1 MPDVGRNVQ
10 MHKGMDTMSTSI
22 MSKIMKQREDAAKL
36 YESKGGAKIT
46 QSGDFKVALKTA
58 KVEKNRAGDAD
69 TIKLEYKVLEV
80 MDGDP
85 AEVGSTFTEYIS
97 AKSSDDMLAD
107 KVAILVDQLLRA
119 GVKPDKLEDDE
130 DETVFDAGR
139 TACNV
144 ASKYISKH
152 EDEVVAY
159 VGRRESKKM
168 AENGKPYF
176 NNYWLDPTKYEDGET
191 PKETSKKE
199 TKKAEAPKESKP
211 GKSPYAADED
221 D

>member
-1 MPDVGRNVQ
+1 M
-10 MHKGMDTMSTSI
+10 SI

-85 AEVGSTFTEYIS
+85 AEVGTTFTEYIS
-97 AKSSDDMLAD
+97 SKSSDDMLAD

-119 GVKPDKLEDDE
+119 GVKPEKLEDEE

-144 ASKYISKH
+144 ASKFVSKH
-152 EDEVVAY
+152 EDAVVAY

-176 NNYWLDPTKYEDGET
+176 NNYWMDPAKYEGGEA
-191 PKETSKKE
+191 PQKEA
-199 TKKAEAPKESKP
+199 KKAEAPKDSKP
-211 GKSPYAADED
+211 GKSPYAAED
-221 D
+221 DD

>member
-1 MPDVGRNVQ
+1 M
-10 MHKGMDTMSTSI
+10 SI

-85 AEVGSTFTEYIS
+85 AEVGTTFTEYIS
-97 AKSSDDMLAD
+97 SKSSDDMLAD

-119 GVKPDKLEDDE
+119 GVKPEKLEDEE

-144 ASKYISKH
+144 ASKFVSKH
-152 EDEVVAY
+152 EDAVVAY

-176 NNYWLDPTKYEDGET
+176 NNYWMDPAKYEGGEA
-191 PKETSKKE
+191 PKKE
-199 TKKAEAPKESKP
+199 TEKAETPKESKP
-211 GKSPYAADED
+211 GKSPYAAED
-221 D
+221 DDD

>member
-1 MPDVGRNVQ
+1 M
-10 MHKGMDTMSTSI
+10 SI

-36 YESKGGAKIT
+36 YAAKGGAKIT

-69 TIKLEYKVLEV
+69 TIKLEYKVLDV
-80 MDGDP
+80 LDGDP
-85 AEVGSTFTEYIS
+85 AEVGTTFTEYIS
-97 AKSSDDMLAD
+97 SKSGDDMLAD
-107 KVAILVDQLLRA
+107 KVAILVDQLVRA
-119 GVKPDKLEDDE
+119 GVKPEKLEDDE

-144 ASKYISKH
+144 ASKYIAKH
-152 EDEVVAY
+152 EDAVVAY

-176 NNYWLDPTKYEDGET
+176 NNYWLDPAKYEGEAA
-191 PKETSKKE
+191 PKKE
-199 TKKAEAPKESKP
+199 AKEAKQEKAEAPKEAKP
-211 GKSPYAADED
+211 GKSPYAAEDDED
-221 D
+221 

>member
-1 MPDVGRNVQ
+1 M
-10 MHKGMDTMSTSI
+10 SI

-69 TIKLEYKVLEV
+69 TIKLEYKVLDV

-85 AEVGSTFTEYIS
+85 SEVGTTFTEYIS
-97 AKSSDDMLAD
+97 SKSSDDMLAD

-119 GVKPDKLEDDE
+119 GVKPEKLEDEE

-144 ASKYISKH
+144 ASKFISKH
-152 EDEVVAY
+152 EDAVVAY

-176 NNYWLDPTKYEDGET
+176 NNYWMDPAKYEGGEA
-191 PKETSKKE
+191 PKKESKKD
-199 TKKAEAPKESKP
+199 EAPKESKP
-211 GKSPYAADED
+211 GKSPYAAED
-221 D
+221 DD

>member
-1 MPDVGRNVQ
+1 M
-10 MHKGMDTMSTSI
+10 SI

-85 AEVGSTFTEYIS
+85 AEVGTTFTEYIS
-97 AKSSDDMLAD
+97 SKSNDDMLAD

-119 GVKPDKLEDDE
+119 GVKPEKLEDEE

-144 ASKYISKH
+144 ASKFVSKH
-152 EDEVVAY
+152 EDAVVAY

-176 NNYWLDPTKYEDGET
+176 NNYWMDPTKYEGGEA
-191 PKETSKKE
+191 PQKE

-211 GKSPYAADED
+211 GKSPYAAED
-221 D
+221 DD

>member
-1 MPDVGRNVQ
+1 M
-10 MHKGMDTMSTSI
+10 SI

-85 AEVGSTFTEYIS
+85 AEVGTTFTEYIS
-97 AKSSDDMLAD
+97 SKSSDDMLAD

-119 GVKPDKLEDDE
+119 GVKPEKLEDEE

-144 ASKYISKH
+144 ASKFVSKH
-152 EDEVVAY
+152 EDAVVAY

-176 NNYWLDPTKYEDGET
+176 NNYWMDPAKYEGGEA
-191 PKETSKKE
+191 PQKE

-211 GKSPYAADED
+211 GKSPYAAED
-221 D
+221 DD